1 MALAHQKR
9 KELIYMNMVKLN
21 NKLTEKVIAFT
32 DIMQSYQGIEQNDS
46 FYTVHEE
53 NGSEVMDIDFR
64 LKVNDNGLIVSINKS
79 YDKDTIT
86 GGHYTEDT
94 QTEVDVNALET
105 WLEDN
110 HIYSKQ
116 AHGISKRLF
125 TTILCIDSWETMESE
140 FSAHLY
146 KEYEKC
152 SCETETAIK
161 ILLEQL
167 PNLQDRYYVQ
177 KVWSIIKMNEEIVN
191 KLF

>member
-1 MALAHQKR
+1 
-9 KELIYMNMVKLN
+9 MNMIKLN
-21 NKLTEKVIAFT
+21 SKLTEKVIAFT
-32 DIMQSYQGIEQNDS
+32 DIMQSYQDIEQNDN
-46 FYTVHEE
+46 FYTVHKE
-53 NGSEVMDIDFR
+53 NGAEILDIDFR
-64 LKVNDNGLIVSINKS
+64 LKINDSGLIVSVNKS
-79 YDKDTIT
+79 YDKDAIS
-86 GGHYTEDT
+86 GGHYTEDV
-94 QTEVDVNALET
+94 QTEMDINALET

-116 AHGISKRLF
+116 AHVIANRLF
-125 TTILCIDSWETMESE
+125 NTVLCITSWETMESD

-177 KVWSIIKMNEEIVN
+177 KVWLELKMNEEMIN

>member
-1 MALAHQKR
+1 
-9 KELIYMNMVKLN
+9 MNMVKLN

-46 FYTVHEE
+46 FYTVHKE
-53 NGSEVMDIDFR
+53 NGAEVLDIDFR
-64 LKVNDNGLIVSINKS
+64 LKVNDSGLVVSINKS
-79 YDKDTIT
+79 YDKDTIS
-86 GGHYTEDT
+86 GGRYTEDT
-94 QTEVDVNALET
+94 QTEVDINALET

-116 AHGISKRLF
+116 AHNIANRLF
-125 TTILCIDSWETMESE
+125 TTILCVDSWETMESE

-167 PNLQDRYYVQ
+167 PNLQDRYCVQ
-177 KVWSIIKMNEEIVN
+177 KVWLELKMNEEIAN